1 MGVNASGGHYSKGK
15 PMLVGERGPELIIPN
30 TSGSVMNGM
39 NTKNAM
45 GGGDTIVV
53 NQSLNFSTG
62 VVGTVRAEINKM
74 MPTIAEVSKSA
85 VLDAS
90 RRGGNYR
97 KGLLGSA

>member
-1 MGVNASGGHYSKGK
+1 M
-15 PMLVGERGPELIIPN
+15 IPN
-30 TSGSVMNGM
+30 TSGTVMNNM

-45 GGGDTIVV
+45 GGGDTIIV